1 MQFQNQ
7 VTELCINNYINR
19 KTVKKNIFEL
29 NIFKQ
34 NRRNILAHAKC
45 KQHLLS

>member
-29 NIFKQ
+29 NNEQ
-34 NRRNILAHAKC
+34 NRRNILAHVKC